1 MCASSGISARIAVPS
16 REWRPLSCAQSH
28 CEREKHEP
36 GGAKASPLMC
46 IPDPLYIVLRLPGQR
61 RCCWLCN
68 HAPQSGLPSCIPD
81 QRLVRDT
88 VHTQKRLTPKQHMR
102 SPSGTNGCR
111 KSGGCAKLLMQGQ
124 VHTCEEEG
132 VMRIPG
138 GMLLWLEQ
146 GIEIPET
153 AQEETCLGSMYLVHS
168 CWHLLIPNL
177 PGSITLSILGGVERF
192 QMLCPS

>member
-1 MCASSGISARIAVPS
+1 
-16 REWRPLSCAQSH
+16 
-28 CEREKHEP
+28 
-36 GGAKASPLMC
+36 
-46 IPDPLYIVLRLPGQR
+46 
-61 RCCWLCN
+61 
-68 HAPQSGLPSCIPD
+68 
-81 QRLVRDT
+81 
-88 VHTQKRLTPKQHMR
+88 
-102 SPSGTNGCR
+102 
-111 KSGGCAKLLMQGQ
+111 MQGQ

-177 PGSITLSILGGVERF
+177 PGSITLSILGDVERF
-192 QMLCPS
+192 KCSALVSYATLKLAQQLSLRAITLSMVLGN